1 MGKKKVAAHKTVRS
15 LLEVVNYPEHDE
27 RTESKMFKETKKRLK
42 KDGHYQCYICG
53 TDKGLQV
60 HHYGG
65 EWSLENSID
74 LDKLK
79 SFLEEWDVYGY
90 GKLLKNTPLTSV
102 DDVRNAMVL
111 CQEHHTGGS
120 SDGSANGVHN
130 ITFPA
135 WISQKLVKEGTET
148 VPLED
153 ETLDKV
159 KD

>member
-42 KDGHYQCYICG
+42 KDGHYQCYVCG
-53 TDKGLQV
+53 SAEKLQV

-65 EWSLENSID
+65 EWALENDVDYD
-74 LDKLK
+74 LLK
-79 SFLEEWDVYGY
+79 VFLEEWDVYGY
-90 GKLLKNTPLTSV
+90 GKLLKNNPITSV

-120 SDGSANGVHN
+120 SDGAANGIHN

-135 WISQKLVKEGTET
+135 WISQKISKKGSEPVPMEDPELAKE
-148 VPLED
+148 
-153 ETLDKV
+153 
-159 KD
+159 